1 MTLEQRV
8 EILEKK
14 MATLMPAQTEPTKS
28 PKVKKGAKAKSADSS
43 DDEPK
48 KKRGPSG
55 YLLFSNAMREDV
67 KVALTSDSGDEK
79 PKPQAVTTELA
90 RRWKE
95 LEQDEREEW
104 NTKAKGMKE
113 ATE

>member
-8 EILEKK
+8 EILEKQ
-14 MATLMPAQTEPTKS
+14 MATLMPAQAESTKS
-28 PKVKKGAKAKSADSS
+28 SKTKKGSKAKSADSS

-48 KKRGPSG
+48 KKRSPSG

-67 KVALTSDSGDEK
+67 KVALADGDEK

-95 LEQDEREEW
+95 LEQDERDEW
-104 NTKAKGMKE
+104 NTKAKAMKE
-113 ATE
+113 AAE